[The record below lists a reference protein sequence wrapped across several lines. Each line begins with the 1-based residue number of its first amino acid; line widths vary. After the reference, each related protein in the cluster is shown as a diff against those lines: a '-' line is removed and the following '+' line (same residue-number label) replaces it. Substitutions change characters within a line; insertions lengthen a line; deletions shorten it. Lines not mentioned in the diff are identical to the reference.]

1 MDTGPAGDAS
11 PWRIKVT
18 VEAEP
23 KDGSS
28 PSKKIMK
35 TTKVPLKGGGS
46 SSPAKPARR
55 STPRK
60 GKAAAVLVGEDD
72 GEESEVKRP
81 QRKRKGTPIRRGTR
95 AQQSTATDA
104 EKDGGIVAGTA
115 GAGQDSPLKRPA
127 SRPAR
132 RKTASAEPKATRNDG
147 TESPLE
153 MPSASRRPTRRQSAR
168 KSLQKL
174 PTERS
179 KRLSQAREE
188 LDHALQDA
196 VGCSEM
202 EVSEKMDEDDDELVS
217 EGVPGDMT
225 VMDNEDFTMVSVETL
240 QSLKQNTSLLENSG
254 LEMGDKSAVSVSYW
268 PSSPPQSHVA
278 APMEKQQIQYP
289 DIGGA
294 VVKAKSNPAPVLAP
308 GPETAGVEDA
318 YDAMSWKPT
327 GPPAH
332 APTPPESNSLVE
344 QQQPQERL
352 NSEPSEWQRERE
364 AVSRQIRNAG
374 AGQVVVINDEDSQA
388 GVDETE
394 EDMEE
399 EGVGNAEAADIW
411 AEEASRS
418 LEEDQAPEHQHRN
431 QVQQPT
437 IEKSASRSPQ
447 LEDLF
452 SDQPL
457 KPPRPKIPRTW
468 WRSSGMDFSYVD
480 SPEHGALKNRNA
492 SGSANDEAGSGS
504 SNSRRSSGVLTP
516 PSTDDEGDTSLTQ
529 PDAAGTLLQPDDH
542 HGQQSNEQEDMSSSG
557 PAPTAA
563 LLDEVRSPS
572 SGPDSGSDV
581 PSPGGTG
588 DTGIFWQ
595 TSLPN
600 VYQRRRQQGR
610 RPPRHKA
617 MDLSE
622 LLNLDKSDRAQQM
635 SAPSRTFG
643 IRGTEAAH
651 ALRTDAEASSNDM
664 SSSTRQ
670 TQIVA
675 PDAETASSSGSKAI
689 DSPLRKSLLKSSEMF
704 GASPRDLDVPAPTA
718 GAHLQRPERPQVK
731 EERVIRSSR
740 VDNSVETTMESFS
753 SKASDQRQLL
763 AEMNT
768 ASARKVESHKQR
780 DENET
785 ELSVET
791 EESVDGQTQ
800 EESLLEDE
808 KVRYDE
814 EAVEEQEASQQTRS
828 YEEHLNLGSPQK
840 IRVKFND
847 STGNS
852 SSLAPRKEYPPL
864 FGKAHGRNL
873 DSTASDLTESALKS
887 KKSTSSH
894 SVTLVPEKSFAP
906 PPAEAPPGLLSRL
919 STTFWSAVIRP
930 TGPSMIMP
938 TPKEEQVYSPT
949 LRTEIRS
956 RYGVVSDQ
964 QPWTML
970 QMRVLHR
977 MLNSCISN
985 RYDSIIPKTGPLPP
999 HLKRLIG
1006 KNLESV
1012 TDFRW
1017 TFTEQHAHVVDAYM
1031 QVVVPAHIHSA
1042 MMAGEIDFVGD
1053 SEARK
1058 YRGWMGSRHGDDLV
1072 FAGTPGA
1079 KVGKGR
1085 VGWEWVVKVL
1095 GNCVLAN
1102 IETAKKEV
1110 RGRERQEMIRLQRRE
1125 WERRNGIVDE
1135 EEEEPLDEEIEGS
1148 EVLERARRA

>member
-28 PSKKIMK
+28 PSKKMTK

-60 GKAAAVLVGEDD
+60 GKAAAMLVAEDD
-72 GEESEVKRP
+72 VEESEVKRP

-115 GAGQDSPLKRPA
+115 GTGQDSPLKRPA

-132 RKTASAEPKATRNDG
+132 RKTASAEPKATRIDG

-153 MPSASRRPTRRQSAR
+153 MPSASRRPTRRQPAR

-254 LEMGDKSAVSVSYW
+254 LEMGDKSAASVSYW

-278 APMEKQQIQYP
+278 ALMETKQVQYP

-294 VVKAKSNPAPVLAP
+294 VVKAKSNPAPALAP
-308 GPETAGVEDA
+308 GPGTAGVEDA
-318 YDAMSWKPT
+318 YDAMSWKST

-332 APTPPESNSLVE
+332 VPTPPESNSLVE
-344 QQQPQERL
+344 QQQQQDRP

-364 AVSRQIRNAG
+364 AVSRQIWNAS
-374 AGQVVVINDEDSQA
+374 ASQVVVINDEDSQA
-388 GVDETE
+388 GADEIE

-399 EGVGNAEAADIW
+399 EGAGNAEAADIW

-437 IEKSASRSPQ
+437 TEQSASRSPQ

-468 WRSSGMDFSYVD
+468 RRSSGMDFSYVD

-504 SNSRRSSGVLTP
+504 SHSRRSSGVLTP

-542 HGQQSNEQEDMSSSG
+542 HGQQSNEQADMSSSE
-557 PAPTAA
+557 PAPTLAP
-563 LLDEVRSPS
+563 LNEVHSPG
-572 SGPDSGSDV
+572 SGPGSGSDA

-600 VYQRRRQQGR
+600 VYRRRRQQGR
-610 RPPRHKA
+610 RPPSHRA

-643 IRGTEAAH
+643 TRGTEAVH
-651 ALRTDAEASSNDM
+651 VLRTDAEASSNDM
-664 SSSTRQ
+664 PSSTRP
-670 TQIVA
+670 TRIVA
-675 PDAETASSSGSKAI
+675 PKAETASSSGSKAI
-689 DSPLRKSLLKSSEMF
+689 DSPLRKSLLKSSEMV
-704 GASPRDLDVPAPTA
+704 GASPRDLDVHAPTA
-718 GAHLQRPERPQVK
+718 GAHLQRPERSQV
-731 EERVIRSSR
+731 EEER

-791 EESVDGQTQ
+791 EESVDDQTQ
-800 EESLLEDE
+800 KESLLEDE

-814 EAVEEQEASQQTRS
+814 EEAEEQETSQQTRS

-852 SSLAPRKEYPPL
+852 SSLAPRKEYPQL
-864 FGKAHGRNL
+864 FGKAPIRAL
-873 DSTASDLTESALKS
+873 DSNASDLTESALKS

-894 SVTLVPEKSFAP
+894 SATLVSKKSFAP

-938 TPKEEQVYSPT
+938 TPKEEPVYSPT

-964 QPWTML
+964 HPWTML

-977 MLNSCISN
+977 MLNSCTSN
-985 RYDSIIPKTGPLPP
+985 RYDSIIPKTGPLPS

-1031 QVVVPAHIHSA
+1031 QVVVPAHIHTA

-1079 KVGKGR
+1079 KVGKGKVD
-1085 VGWEWVVKVL
+1085 VGWVVKAL

-1102 IETAKKEV
+1102 IETAKKE
-1110 RGRERQEMIRLQRRE
+1110 GRETERKEMIRFQRSE
-1125 WERRNGIVDE
+1125 WERRNGIVE
-1135 EEEEPLDEEIEGS
+1135 EEEEEEES
-1148 EVLERARRA
+1148 LEEVA